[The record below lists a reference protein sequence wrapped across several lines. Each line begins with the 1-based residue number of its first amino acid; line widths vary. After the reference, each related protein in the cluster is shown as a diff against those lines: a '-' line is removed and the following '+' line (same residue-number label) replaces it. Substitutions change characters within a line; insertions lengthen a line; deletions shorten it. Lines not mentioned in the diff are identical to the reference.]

1 MAVWKAT
8 EGLTNKAITHFC
20 LIIFE
25 KQKNKSGLPIIVR
38 AVV

>member
-8 EGLTNKAITHFC
+8 EALTNKAITHFC

-25 KQKNKSGLPIIVR
+25 KQKNKNGLSKIIR
-38 AVV
+38 